1 MSAFGGE
8 DESDHLDVWEVS
20 WDKGATH
27 WLREKKV
34 RACLMCSAALA
45 DACTIYRAACQG
57 ANACLPSFMCS
68 CQSRARK
75 LFGNFLW
82 SGWCLYAC
90 MHAVKPHIAKGMA

>member
-34 RACLMCSAALA
+34 RGLPALLGS
-45 DACTIYRAACQG
+45 CRRRPH
-57 ANACLPSFMCS
+57 NLPRSMSVSQCICFAPNS
-68 CQSRARK
+68 C
-75 LFGNFLW
+75 FLPVI
-82 SGWCLYAC
+82 GF
-90 MHAVKPHIAKGMA
+90 